1 MEKTRTYLHLTNEG
15 ELEFVVSR
23 AINVKELADDEI
35 KVMLK
40 HTKSSLMK
48 QRDDYKKQRDE
59 LSEKLDKECND
70 NYKLEGQLHDMTK
83 KRDSLIKD
91 VEKLREEKAA
101 IEMYLDAVKTYKPM
115 YECVNDKYK
124 YLTNYIKDKALHNP
138 SVSRYI
144 DLVHVIDELEKE

>member
-48 QRDDYKKQRDE
+48 QRNDYKQQRDE
-59 LSEKLDKECND
+59 LIEDIQAQRNLLKEFSKFID
-70 NYKLEGQLHDMTK
+70 YKLYIHPGNCTYLSYRNELDQLG
-83 KRDSLIKD
+83 I
-91 VEKLREEKAA
+91 
-101 IEMYLDAVKTYKPM
+101 
-115 YECVNDKYK
+115 C
-124 YLTNYIKDKALHNP
+124 
-138 SVSRYI
+138 
-144 DLVHVIDELEKE
+144 KENE